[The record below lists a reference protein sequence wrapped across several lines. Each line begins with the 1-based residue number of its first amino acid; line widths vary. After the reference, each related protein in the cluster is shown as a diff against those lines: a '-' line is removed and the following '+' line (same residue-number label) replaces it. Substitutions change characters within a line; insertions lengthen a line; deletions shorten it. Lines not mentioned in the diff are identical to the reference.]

1 MRYLRKAVA
10 AVMAVCFAVIGASC
24 GKDQT
29 NPIAVA
35 SQKTDDALTIGLSF
49 DSYVIER
56 WTRDRDVFCATAGEL
71 GAEVNVQSANGEMET
86 QISQIQYFID
96 IGVDAIVIVTIDAD
110 GLTDAIKAA
119 KDAGIPVICYD
130 RIVRNANADLYISFD
145 NVAVGTYMAEAIC
158 QEIGTGANIV
168 EIMGPESDYNVAQ
181 VMEGFEEVCGEYEEN
196 ILLTYNCDNWRAEL
210 AYDFVNDNIDIIS
223 EADAIMCGNDA
234 LAGET
239 VHALAERGLAGKIKV
254 VGQDAELEACQ
265 RIVEGTQLMTV
276 YKPVEKLAKL
286 AAEYAVK
293 LAYGEDIGVNT
304 LFDDGTYDIPYVAI
318 DPIAVN
324 QDNLDEIIID
334 SGIHQKEDVYMNIDK
349 EEETASES
357 VDSSEPT
364 E

>member
-1 MRYLRKAVA
+1 
-10 AVMAVCFAVIGASC
+10 MAICFTVIGASC
-24 GKDQT
+24 GKDQS

-35 SQKTDDALTIGLSF
+35 SQKADDALTIGLSF

-56 WTRDRDVFCATAGEL
+56 WTRDRDVFCATANEL
-71 GAEVNVQSANGEMET
+71 GAEVNVQSANGEMDT

-130 RIVRNANADLYISFD
+130 RIVRNADADLYISFD
-145 NVAVGTYMAEAIC
+145 NQAVGTYMAEAIC
-158 QEIGTGANIV
+158 EEIGPGANIV

-181 VMEGFEEVCGEYEEN
+181 VMDGFETVCAKNDEN
-196 ILLTYNCDNWRAEL
+196 VLLTYNCDNWRAEL
-210 AYDFVNDNIDIIS
+210 AYDFVNDNIDVIS

-239 VHALAERGLAGKIKV
+239 VHALAEYGLAGKIKV

-276 YKPVEKLAKL
+276 YKPVENLAKL
-286 AAEYAVK
+286 AAEYSVK
-293 LAYGEDIGVNT
+293 LAKGEDIGVDT
-304 LFDDGTYDIPYVAI
+304 LFNDGTYDIPYVAI

-324 QDNLDEIIID
+324 KDNLVGNLKIGPAKDN
-334 SGIHQKEDVYMNIDK
+334 DVGVGRKI
-349 EEETASES
+349 SIGF
-357 VDSSEPT
+357 PI
-364 E
+364 